1 MRPSGNVDRDRL
13 MAVVLVVLAA
23 FAVYLLGV
31 HWWFTARH
39 AAIWQEMSEL
49 SDQELAFRA
58 TSAQREEIEAR
69 LAEVRAF
76 EAGNPAFL
84 SETDF
89 DSAAAALSQ
98 RLRQIVTQHARN
110 EQSCQIIMNQYAP
123 STEKELFQRAAIR
136 VRLRCSLEE
145 FQPILYDIESASP
158 VLFVDEVQIWKQTG
172 FQQPGSNTVSSYLDI
187 QFTLWGYM
195 RLRAPIDAERGA

>member
-1 MRPSGNVDRDRL
+1 MQPAAVDRDRL
-13 MAVVLVVLAA
+13 LAVILLIVAV
-23 FAVYLLGV
+23 FAVYLVGV

-39 AAIWQEMSEL
+39 VAIWQEMSEL
-49 SDQELAFRA
+49 REQESAFRA
-58 TSAQREEIEAR
+58 TSAQRAEIEAR

-84 SETDF
+84 PETDF
-89 DSAAAALSQ
+89 DSAAASLSQ

-123 STEKELFQRAAIR
+123 STEKELFERAAIR
-136 VRLRCSLEE
+136 VRLRCTLEE
-145 FQPILYDIESASP
+145 FQPILYDLESASP

-172 FQQPGSNTVSSYLDI
+172 FQQPGSNQVASYLDI
-187 QFTLWGYM
+187 QFTLWGY
-195 RLRAPIDAERGA
+195 LRKRVAEAPERGA

>member
-1 MRPSGNVDRDRL
+1 MQPAAVDRDRL
-13 MAVVLVVLAA
+13 MAVIFVVLAA
-23 FAVYLLGV
+23 FVVYVVGV

-39 AAIWQEMSEL
+39 VAIWQEMSEL
-49 SDQELAFRA
+49 KDQEGAFRA
-58 TSAQREEIEAR
+58 TSAQRADIEAR

-84 SETDF
+84 PEMDF
-89 DSAAAALSQ
+89 DSAAASLSQ

-123 STEKELFQRAAIR
+123 STEKELFERAAIR
-136 VRLRCSLEE
+136 VRLRCTLEE
-145 FQPILYDIESASP
+145 FQPILYDLESASP

-172 FQQPGSNTVSSYLDI
+172 FQQPGSNQVTSYLDV
-187 QFTLWGYM
+187 QFTLWGY
-195 RLRAPIDAERGA
+195 LRKRVPQDPERGA